1 MTGLILSSGFLATA
15 ITVGA
20 TSTPAVAA
28 GIVPTL
34 LVGNAT
40 GSSANPGFLTA
51 FPLSAS
57 GNVAPSAVIT
67 PAAYHGPYGEAFDS
81 VGDLWTASF
90 YDNMIYEFTPDQL
103 VASGSPTPKVALN
116 LATLG
121 SAGAEGLAFDSAGD
135 LWVMG
140 FTSGKLYEFTPG
152 QLAASSSPQ
161 PAVTITS
168 PGGPGYGAFDT
179 SGDLW
184 VSDFDANTLVEYTPG
199 QLAATGAPAPA
210 VTISTDGSGSISEPW
225 GVAFDASDDLWLSN
239 FGGDTLVKFTPS
251 QLQSS
256 GSPTPATVISSG
268 LAGLTGIGI
277 DSDGDLW
284 ATSFNDVV
292 EEFSPEQL
300 ATTGSPTPADTI
312 SGAATQLDFGVGLV
326 IEDAPVISSIAPAT
340 GSALGSTTV
349 TIDGGGFTPATE
361 VDFGAVPATSV
372 SYVSPFELKAES
384 PPGSGSVNVTATTFA
399 GSSATS
405 SADLF
410 TYGPVP
416 QAGYWEAASDG
427 GVFAYGDAAFYGSHG
442 GSPLNEPIVGMA
454 STPDGNGYWLV
465 GSDGGVFAYG
475 DAGFYGSHGGSPLN
489 GPIVGMASTSD
500 GKGYWLVGSDGGIF
514 AYGDAI
520 FYGSHGGSP
529 LNEPIVGMAST
540 PDGNGYWLVGSDGGI
555 FAYGDA
561 IFYGSMGG
569 SNLAK
574 PVVGMTTSRPAV

>member
-1 MTGLILSSGFLATA
+1 MNHKWTADAWPFGSGQSSRRRNLACSIRTRNGGRLVSALAMTGLILSSGFLATA

-326 IEDAPVISSIAPAT
+326 IEDGDRELHLRRADPPRRADGRERRSHPVQACQDVRRNAP
-340 GSALGSTTV
+340 
-349 TIDGGGFTPATE
+349 
-361 VDFGAVPATSV
+361 
-372 SYVSPFELKAES
+372 
-384 PPGSGSVNVTATTFA
+384 
-399 GSSATS
+399 
-405 SADLF
+405 
-410 TYGPVP
+410 
-416 QAGYWEAASDG
+416 QC
-427 GVFAYGDAAFYGSHG
+427 
-442 GSPLNEPIVGMA
+442 
-454 STPDGNGYWLV
+454 
-465 GSDGGVFAYG
+465 
-475 DAGFYGSHGGSPLN
+475 
-489 GPIVGMASTSD
+489 
-500 GKGYWLVGSDGGIF
+500 
-514 AYGDAI
+514 
-520 FYGSHGGSP
+520 
-529 LNEPIVGMAST
+529 
-540 PDGNGYWLVGSDGGI
+540 
-555 FAYGDA
+555 
-561 IFYGSMGG
+561 
-569 SNLAK
+569 
-574 PVVGMTTSRPAV
+574 RPAKAG